1 MPMKK
6 LSLLALIL
14 ASITLLSSCG
24 LAQSAATTVGRTL
37 QSVGRAAL

>member
-1 MPMKK
+1 MKK

-14 ASITLLSSCG
+14 AAITLLSSCG